1 MKVAVSSEGPGLE
14 SQVDPR
20 FGRAGGFVIVDME
33 TMQADYVDNGASQAA
48 AQGAGIQ
55 TAERLA
61 GLGVQAVISG
71 YVGPKAFMALQ
82 AAGLNVYQD
91 MDNRRVAE
99 AVRCLADGSVSPATA
114 PNK

>member
-20 FGRAGGFVIVDME
+20 FGRAGGFVIVDMD

-61 GLGVQAVISG
+61 GLGVQAVMSG
-71 YVGPKAFMALQ
+71 YVGP
-82 AAGLNVYQD
+82 
-91 MDNRRVAE
+91 
-99 AVRCLADGSVSPATA
+99 
-114 PNK
+114 

>member
-1 MKVAVSSEGPGLE
+1 M
-14 SQVDPR
+14 D
-20 FGRAGGFVIVDME
+20 

-61 GLGVQAVISG
+61 GLGVRAVMSG
-71 YVGPKAFMALQ
+71 YVGPKAFTALK
-82 AAGLNVYQD
+82 AAGLDVYQD
-91 MDNRRVAE
+91 MDNRSVGE

>member
-14 SQVDPR
+14 SQVDPM
-20 FGRAGGFVIVDME
+20 FGRAGGFVIVDMQ
-33 TMQADYVDNGASQAA
+33 TMRTDYVDNGASQAA

-61 GLGVQAVISG
+61 GLGVQAVMSG
-71 YVGPKAFMALQ
+71 YIGPKAFSALR
-82 AAGLNVYQD
+82 AAGLDVYQD
-91 MDNRRVAE
+91 MDNRSVGD
-99 AVRCLADGSVSPATA
+99 AVRCLADGSVSPAAA